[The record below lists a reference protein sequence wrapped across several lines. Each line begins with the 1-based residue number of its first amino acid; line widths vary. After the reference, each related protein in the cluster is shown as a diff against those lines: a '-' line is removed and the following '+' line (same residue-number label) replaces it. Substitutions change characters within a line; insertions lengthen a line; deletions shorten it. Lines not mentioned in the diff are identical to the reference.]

1 MARSRLQKCQSCGQY
16 GLGKECNE
24 CGGPMLAAAPIKF
37 SPEDKQG
44 ERRRERKQV
53 GSGTW
58 SSTLPT
64 LDPRGEEE

>member
-1 MARSRLQKCQSCGQY
+1 MI
-16 GLGKECNE
+16 
-24 CGGPMLAAAPIKF
+24 AAAPIKF

-58 SSTLPT
+58 AALLPT

>member
-1 MARSRLQKCQSCGQY
+1 
-16 GLGKECNE
+16 
-24 CGGPMLAAAPIKF
+24 MLAAAPIKF

>member
-1 MARSRLQKCQSCGQY
+1 
-16 GLGKECNE
+16 
-24 CGGPMLAAAPIKF
+24 MLAAAPIKF

-53 GSGTW
+53 GSGAW
-58 SSTLPT
+58 SSALPT